1 MAMSTTNQV
10 HEVFGYIKKRETLT
24 TIDEHIMPQSWVLES
39 LNPFPAYH
47 GSNLPDESDPRSLFL
62 MLTHSLSFEEVARMS
77 KKIKHRYQQDFN
89 AADGYIYFRPYTY
102 PCIRLK
108 YLSSFKYIARLQELF
123 ADSGA
128 RYMKT
133 RVMEQEG
140 LIKINKPFLVM
151 EREPGIY
158 QDMNNLVK
166 SYVELPEQVEWD
178 DFKKYTFHIK
188 NNLVENNFDA
198 ALGVFFRKK
207 ELVDVVRIYDR
218 DRSLEKMRTLKE
230 MYEEEIR
237 KSYK

>member
-1 MAMSTTNQV
+1 MSTTNRV
-10 HEVFGYIKKRETLT
+10 LEVYGYIKKKEILT
-24 TIDEHIMPQSWVLES
+24 TIDEHIIPQSWVLES
-39 LNPFPAYH
+39 LNPFPSYH

-62 MLTHSLSFEEVARMS
+62 MLTNSLSFEEVARMS
-77 KKIKHRYQQDFN
+77 RKIKHHFQHEFN
-89 AADGYIYFRPYTY
+89 ASEGCIYFKPYTY

-108 YLSSFKYIARLQELF
+108 YLSSFKYISRLQELF
-123 ADSGA
+123 AEAGA

-133 RVMEQEG
+133 REMEREG

-151 EREPGIY
+151 EQEPGIY
-158 QDMNNLVK
+158 QDMNNRVK

-178 DFKKYTFHIK
+178 DFRKFTFNIK

-198 ALGVFFRKK
+198 APGVFFRKK
-207 ELVDVVRIYDR
+207 QIADVVRIYDV
-218 DRSLEKMRTLKE
+218 DRSLDKMRILKD